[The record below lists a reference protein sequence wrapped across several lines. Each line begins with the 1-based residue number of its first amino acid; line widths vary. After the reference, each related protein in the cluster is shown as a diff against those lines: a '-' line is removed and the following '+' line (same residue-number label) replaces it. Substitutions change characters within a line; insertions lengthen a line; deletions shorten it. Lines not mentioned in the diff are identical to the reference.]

1 MSQRGQYGRAIVG
14 QVPSTVYIER
24 ASPSVVPWILGT
36 IAVGSAVLWA
46 RHQSRQ
52 IDQLQKKAGLPD
64 QSFVSSLR
72 QGAGVSL
79 RGLAERVL
87 PAAKEKLREAEADR
101 EQLAASRSARKAKRS

>member
-1 MSQRGQYGRAIVG
+1 MG
-14 QVPSTVYIER
+14 QVPPPTTVYVER
-24 ASPSVVPWILGT
+24 ASSPSLVPWILGT

-72 QGAGVSL
+72 QGAATSL
-79 RGLAERVL
+79 RGLAERAL
-87 PAAKEKLREAEADR
+87 PAGKEQAHKKKG
-101 EQLAASRSARKAKRS
+101 ST